1 MDASKTPDPTALQH
15 SLAELRG
22 LPAEHGLKATLD
34 QVLEATRE
42 LFGAGGAGLM
52 MLDPDSVLSGVAA
65 TDEPGQVLEDTQE
78 QIGEGPC
85 VDTLTFDRVV
95 ATADLPEDPR
105 WPGLLSRLPESPIRA
120 LIGVPVRIGGAAVG
134 ALNLYRDRPSEW
146 TEGERSA
153 LEAYARLVE
162 QVLSEGLEARRRE
175 QLAEQLQ
182 QALDNRVTI
191 DRAVGA
197 VMARERVN
205 PVAAFNKLRFQARSA
220 SRKVVDV
227 AAELLDEL
235 AEGD

>member
-1 MDASKTPDPTALQH
+1 
-15 SLAELRG
+15 LAELRG

-34 QVLEATRE
+34 QVLDATRE
-42 LFGAGGAGLM
+42 LFAAGGAGLM
-52 MLDPDSVLSGVAA
+52 MVDPDSVLSGVAA
-65 TDEPGQVLEDTQE
+65 TDEAGHILEQTQE

-85 VDTLTFDRVV
+85 VDTLTFDRVIS
-95 ATADLPEDPR
+95 TADLAEDQR
-105 WPGLLSRLPESPIRA
+105 WQGLTSRMPESPIRA
-120 LIGVPVRIGGAAVG
+120 LIGVPVRIGGGAVG
-134 ALNLYRDRPSEW
+134 ALNVYRNEPGEW
-146 TEGERSA
+146 TDGERSA

-162 QVLSEGLEARRRE
+162 QVLSTGLEARRRE

-197 VMARERVN
+197 VMAREQVN
-205 PVAAFNKLRFQARSA
+205 AVMAFNKLRFKARSA

-235 AEGD
+235 SGGG